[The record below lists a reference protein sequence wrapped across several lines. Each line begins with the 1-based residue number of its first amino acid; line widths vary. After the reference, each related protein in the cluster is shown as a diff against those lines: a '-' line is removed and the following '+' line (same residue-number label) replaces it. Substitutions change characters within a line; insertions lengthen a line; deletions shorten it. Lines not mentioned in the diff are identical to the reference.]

1 MGVLTLMDAYF
12 KVGDTLT
19 ITGVPK
25 PNAAHFNVNIC
36 LSEKDIALH
45 VDARFNQLNDI
56 RKVFFTSRQG
66 GTLGKSNYGQSFP
79 FEEGKEFE
87 ISIEFKSAEFL
98 VIFPD
103 DSVFHFPNLLGAEL
117 YPVIIVDGHVRITSF
132 KISKP
137 PRNQ

>member
-1 MGVLTLMDAYF
+1 MRVLTLENASF

-25 PNAAHFNVNIC
+25 PNAANFNVNIC

-45 VDARFNQLNDI
+45 VDARFNHCDDI
-56 RKVFFTSRQG
+56 RKVVFTSHHG
-66 GTLGKSNYGQSFP
+66 GTWGKSNYGQSFP
-79 FEEGKEFE
+79 FEEGKEFK

-98 VIFPD
+98 VILPD
-103 DSVFHFPNLLGAEL
+103 DSVFPFPNRLGAEL

-132 KISKP
+132 KIK
-137 PRNQ
+137 

>member
-1 MGVLTLMDAYF
+1 MRALTVMDAYF
-12 KVGDTLT
+12 KVGETLT
-19 ITGVPK
+19 VTGVPK

-56 RKVFFTSRQG
+56 RKVIFTSRQG
-66 GTLGKSNYGQSFP
+66 GNWGKSNYCQSFP
-79 FEEGKEFE
+79 FEEGKEFK

-98 VIFPD
+98 VILPD
-103 DSVFHFPNLLGAEL
+103 DSVFHFHNHLGAEI
-117 YPVIIVDGHVRITSF
+117 YPMIFVDGDVRITSF